1 MPSISVTSPSSPVS
15 YSQASK
21 FYHLHRMSCS
31 SWKPEHDNESVYS
44 ARFQC
49 VNFDSEDLERYEP
62 GGFHPVHLGD
72 YYDDMR
78 YKIVHKLGAGG
89 FSTVWLA
96 RDELEQKWV
105 ALKIL
110 LADKS
115 VSVKAKSLSLQDTVQ
130 RDSRATFVVQHRHFM
145 INGPNGL
152 HLCLVLPVLGPSAS
166 QLSHGFD
173 SRITPRLSRSTGYQI
188 TKALADLHA
197 QGFCHGD
204 LTTANIVFTLLNFDQ
219 YTEDDIYRQFGNPVQ
234 QSPET
239 ESGETPAGPECPKY
253 VVKAID
259 FLSAEEN
266 IISKDIRL
274 IDFDQS
280 FPVTSPPEDLLGTP
294 AEWLAPVIAVGHKP
308 SPASDVWALGCC
320 LFRLRAGECPFTGYE
335 VTSPAD
341 LMRVIIQYLGD
352 IPNSWGVP
360 LFDFYGPG
368 LHKTLSK
375 GKPLTTWFEKRTL
388 KDLVNKIWDQPEN
401 GIVHPENAGSNPS
414 SLCEEEIHTIP

>member
-1 MPSISVTSPSSPVS
+1 LAIPSLAIPSLTIPSAVIPSAVIASVVSSSLSLLHASLVLLASLLATREGPYLAGRGGDQVTARLPPHYLHTLSSLEFARAPSSPRSVFPHHHMPSISVTLPSSPVS

-62 GGFHPVHLGD
+62 GGFHPVNLGD

-96 RDELEQKWV
+96 RDEQEQKWV

-115 VSVKAKSLSLQDTVQ
+115 VSVKAKSVSLQDTVQ
-130 RDSRATFVVQHRHFM
+130 RDGKATVVVQHRHFM

-197 QGFCHGD
+197 QGFCHG
-204 LTTANIVFTLLNFDQ
+204 
-219 YTEDDIYRQFGNPVQ
+219 
-234 QSPET
+234 
-239 ESGETPAGPECPKY
+239 
-253 VVKAID
+253 
-259 FLSAEEN
+259 
-266 IISKDIRL
+266 
-274 IDFDQS
+274 
-280 FPVTSPPEDLLGTP
+280 GT
-294 AEWLAPVIAVGHKP
+294 
-308 SPASDVWALGCC
+308 
-320 LFRLRAGECPFTGYE
+320 
-335 VTSPAD
+335 
-341 LMRVIIQYLGD
+341 
-352 IPNSWGVP
+352 
-360 LFDFYGPG
+360 FY
-368 LHKTLSK
+368 
-375 GKPLTTWFEKRTL
+375 
-388 KDLVNKIWDQPEN
+388 Q
-401 GIVHPENAGSNPS
+401 
-414 SLCEEEIHTIP
+414 